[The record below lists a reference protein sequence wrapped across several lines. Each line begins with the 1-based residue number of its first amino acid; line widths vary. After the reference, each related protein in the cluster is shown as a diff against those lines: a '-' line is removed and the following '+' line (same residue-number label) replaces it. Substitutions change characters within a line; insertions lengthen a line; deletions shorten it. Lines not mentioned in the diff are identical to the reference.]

1 MRRGTYSIVARD
13 PRTGEIG
20 VAVQSHWFSVGS
32 VVPWARPGVG
42 AVATQ
47 SIGEPSYGPGAL
59 DLMAAGASAGEALER
74 LLAADPRSRFRQVA
88 VVDAAGRVAVHTGEG
103 CIAFAGDR
111 TGDGFSAQANMMA
124 TPEVWPAMARAFN
137 ASSDGALARRLLAA
151 LRAAEAAGG
160 DARGRQSAAIVV
172 APAEGEPWRL
182 SVDLRVEDHPEPL
195 DEVERLLDLSDAYR
209 LASEGDNLVGQGRH
223 AEAAERYT
231 RAGGLAPGNHELLF
245 WSGLSAAQGG
255 DMQTAVARVRRAIEM
270 QPGWGDLL
278 DRLEPDIAPSAAAVR
293 AALRD
298 SG

>member
-13 PRTGEIG
+13 PRTGEVG

-32 VVPWARPGVG
+32 VVPWARAGVG

-88 VVDAAGRVAVHTGEG
+88 VVDASGRVAVHTGER

-111 TGDGFSAQANMMA
+111 TGEGFSAQANMMA
-124 TPEVWPAMARAFN
+124 SPEVWPAMARAFEG
-137 ASSDGALARRLLAA
+137 SEGPLARRLLVA
-151 LRAAEAAGG
+151 LRGAEAAGG

-172 APAEGEPWRL
+172 APADGEPWRL

-195 DEVERLLDLSDAYR
+195 DEMERLLDLSDAYR

-223 AEAAERYT
+223 GEAAERYT
-231 RAGGLAPGNHELLF
+231 RAGALAPGNHELLF

-255 DMQTAVARVRRAIEM
+255 DLETAVARVREAIAL
-270 QPGWGDLL
+270 QPGWGALL
-278 DRLEPDIAPSAAAVR
+278 DRLQPDIAPSAAAVR
-293 AALRD
+293 AALRERT
-298 SG
+298 